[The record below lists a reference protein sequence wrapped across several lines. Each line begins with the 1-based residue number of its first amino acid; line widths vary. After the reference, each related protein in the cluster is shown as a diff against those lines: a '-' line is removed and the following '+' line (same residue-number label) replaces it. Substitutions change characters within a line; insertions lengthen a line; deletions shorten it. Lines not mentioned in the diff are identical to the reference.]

1 MKRKN
6 EESYTTGEFARY
18 FGIKKDTLL
27 YYDKIGLFSP
37 AGVRPNGYRYYTP
50 AQVEAFGALRSLRE
64 MNVPIQEI
72 REYFGSPTPAR
83 LKEMAAKQAEKLQE
97 EIRRLR
103 ETQLLFEK
111 LAAMV
116 AEANEAP
123 KDRVLI
129 RSLPAAR
136 YSYSRPAS
144 SGASGIGQQW
154 LDMYSRFLEETG
166 ATGAVPVGSIVSR
179 EDLQNRQFG
188 RIARLFIQRR
198 NGESVREGGQF
209 AVIYHQGDYETVPGV
224 YPFFLD
230 EIERLGFCAAG
241 DAYEDYLIAEL
252 ATARP
257 EEYVTRITVRIS
269 PK

>member
-97 EIRRLR
+97 QQTLLQFWMKKRPVKRKSSVPLSRNISVLQTRRSGQRLPLKTERLR
-103 ETQLLFEK
+103 
-111 LAAMV
+111 
-116 AEANEAP
+116 
-123 KDRVLI
+123 LI
-129 RSLPAAR
+129 KILSKKRLRKILCARRSNL
-136 YSYSRPAS
+136 
-144 SGASGIGQQW
+144 
-154 LDMYSRFLEETG
+154 M
-166 ATGAVPVGSIVSR
+166 
-179 EDLQNRQFG
+179 
-188 RIARLFIQRR
+188 
-198 NGESVREGGQF
+198 
-209 AVIYHQGDYETVPGV
+209 
-224 YPFFLD
+224 
-230 EIERLGFCAAG
+230 
-241 DAYEDYLIAEL
+241 
-252 ATARP
+252 
-257 EEYVTRITVRIS
+257 
-269 PK
+269 